1 MAVVTD
7 SGLITD
13 LDLWMFGERS
23 VVLNYLL
30 LKENELCEQVVEL
43 TFGRT
48 EMLTEKRNELI
59 TEKLTWNGQN
69 VIFDYFLFLRSLRT
83 VGEKFV
89 RTV

>member
-1 MAVVTD
+1 MLEMAGDVAVTIAVAMLAFDQQLRPIMAVVTD

-59 TEKLTWNGQN
+59 TEKLT
-69 VIFDYFLFLRSLRT
+69 
-83 VGEKFV
+83 
-89 RTV
+89 

>member
-1 MAVVTD
+1 MLEMAGDVAVTIAVAMLAFDQQLRLIMAVVTD

-59 TEKLTWNGQN
+59 TEKLT
-69 VIFDYFLFLRSLRT
+69 
-83 VGEKFV
+83 
-89 RTV
+89 

>member
-1 MAVVTD
+1 MLEMAGDVAVTIAVAMLAFDQQLRPIMTVVTD

-59 TEKLTWNGQN
+59 TEKLT
-69 VIFDYFLFLRSLRT
+69 
-83 VGEKFV
+83 
-89 RTV
+89 